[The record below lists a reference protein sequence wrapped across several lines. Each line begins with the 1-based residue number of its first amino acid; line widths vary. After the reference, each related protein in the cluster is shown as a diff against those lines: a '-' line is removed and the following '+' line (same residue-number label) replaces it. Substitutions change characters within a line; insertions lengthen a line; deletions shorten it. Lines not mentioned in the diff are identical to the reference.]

1 MSVMS
6 ASHMNPSMAPSHVV
20 IGLHVG
26 KGEGV
31 LMRLNSCHVAVTS
44 CLQTELEVGQ
54 VYFFI

>member
-1 MSVMS
+1 
-6 ASHMNPSMAPSHVV
+6 MAPINVV

-44 CLQTELEVGQ
+44 CLQTELEVCQ